1 MLRILS
7 VAEISMNDI
16 SDGELKFTN
25 RQELE
30 AWLEKQPREVSVVI
44 AARAALRVLPLLY
57 QIAKRDQRRFASLTF
72 VSFWSSAAARIAA
85 KYPTRAH
92 ELRVYADLAAYAASA
107 YASAYAALD
116 ASTYAAR
123 ATASAPEASAYA
135 ALAAAYAFAA
145 SARADTSAS
154 PEAMWT
160 AVSADA
166 NWLKSGVPRVLAS
179 EKLWLGKA
187 PPKWAQENYSI
198 LLGALKEPH
207 WRPWRDWYQR
217 RLDGVEA
224 PENIE
229 LLFATLPIDPR
240 EKDVAEQNADLGRR
254 IAELQEARPAKERRD
269 PANNHWDFFIS
280 YSNKDEAE
288 AREIAG
294 ILEQAGH
301 STFAQFKD
309 IAPGN
314 NFVREMQQGL
324 ESSRRFVA
332 LLSPAYEAS
341 NHCQAEWAAAYNHDP
356 SGAGRRILPLLVRK
370 TNLNALESQIN
381 YVDLVGLS
389 GEARRQAILRAL
401 APKPIPNPIE
411 NISAPFDFG
420 WNAAHRIAVVAGPQ
434 NTPIFPFAGS
444 DHDHR
449 DRLDA
454 CRKTVER
461 LLADLAAQRFN
472 ARPDYRLLLETYLD
486 ELPAAP
492 GGGNLLLADAEA
504 RVLRGLFE
512 EDVNILSRAL
522 AERLNRI
529 LEFHIALRPF
539 YPGVGRFYDDVRSG
553 ALSAPLPR
561 DAIAGFVE
569 TVREYTPDIFE
580 PSVSRGID
588 KVEEDFAPHPA
599 APAPQLEPGVL
610 APRPD
615 PIDAPDPEKTQ
626 AYSLTSTINAVY
638 RVFREGKDMAAAIKG
653 WDEAAQKLGEH
664 AGPVIEFLKS
674 FLPNA

>member
-1 MLRILS
+1 
-7 VAEISMNDI
+7 MNDI
-16 SDGELKFTN
+16 SDGELKFTS
-25 RQELE
+25 REELE
-30 AWLEKQPREVSVVI
+30 AWLKTQPREVSVVI
-44 AARAALRVLPLLY
+44 AARAALRVAPTLAVLKRRLLPEAFAEKIFATLWADAFARVAVKYPDHAKIIDPLL
-57 QIAKRDQRRFASLTF
+57 
-72 VSFWSSAAARIAA
+72 AAD
-85 KYPTRAH
+85 
-92 ELRVYADLAAYAASA
+92 VADLNQFAP
-107 YASAYAALD
+107 
-116 ASTYAAR
+116 
-123 ATASAPEASAYA
+123 ATEAA
-135 ALAAAYAFAA
+135 ALAADAA
-145 SARADTSAS
+145 HLGSLPLHAAVAAVQASLAAAIDTDKHGDADIWLS
-154 PEAMWT
+154 
-160 AVSADA
+160 VSADA
-166 NWLKSGVPRVLAS
+166 NRLNSVAPSAVAG
-179 EKLWLGKA
+179 EKLWPEGA
-187 PPKWAQENYSI
+187 PQWAKVAWRDLQD
-198 LLGALKEPH
+198 ALTRPH
-207 WRPWRDWYQR
+207 WKPWRDWYQR
-217 RLDGVEA
+217 RLDGREEA
-224 PENIE
+224 EEIE
-229 LLFATLPIDPR
+229 LQFATLPIDPR
-240 EKDVAEQNADLGRR
+240 HMDVAEQNAELAAE
-254 IAELQEARPAKERRD
+254 IARLPTSRVQWKKD
-269 PANNHWDFFIS
+269 HFLDDWDYFIS
-280 YSNKDEAE
+280 YSDTDEAD
-288 AREIAG
+288 AREISAVLEDAG
-294 ILEQAGH
+294 YT
-301 STFAQFKD
+301 TFARFKD
-309 IAPGN
+309 KDFASADGEAPAAIN
-314 NFVREMQQGL
+314 WSHE
-324 ESSRRFVA
+324 FVA
-332 LLSPAYEAS
+332 LLSPAYDAS
-341 NHCQAEWAAAYNHDP
+341 DRCRAEWTYVSNLGPD
-356 SGAGRRILPLLVRK
+356 GLGKKILPLLVRK
-370 TNLNALESQIN
+370 TNLNALASQIV

-401 APKPIPNPIE
+401 APKPLPNPIE

-539 YPGVGRFYDDVRSG
+539 YPGVGRFYDDARSG

-569 TVREYTPDIFE
+569 TVREYTPEIFE

-599 APAPQLEPGVL
+599 APAPQLDPGVL